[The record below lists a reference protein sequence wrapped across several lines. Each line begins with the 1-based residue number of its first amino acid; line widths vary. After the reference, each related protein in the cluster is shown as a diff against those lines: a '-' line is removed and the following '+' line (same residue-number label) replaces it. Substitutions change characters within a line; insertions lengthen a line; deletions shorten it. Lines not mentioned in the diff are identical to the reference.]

1 MVSSRLPYKQ
11 VLQCG
16 SEVIFAHFCF
26 VRFPPA
32 TGSLPLRRRIQT
44 NLFADPTHRP
54 FSRRS
59 IVTASFRPT
68 LPHHIPQ
75 EGLLSSS
82 SPVYAIQFG
91 NSTRFIIV
99 ERSRSVCQGG
109 RGSTCFCQQR
119 WAYLSFPPS
128 VRGSITLSLLPASFL
143 VSAFIAKKDQR
154 ASSFALWS
162 FYSLMNDSAIYSFGP
177 AATSAFPASLP
188 VYLPKFLINLPAKS
202 FAFSSHSE
210 AF

>member
-1 MVSSRLPYKQ
+1 MRLGSDLRTLLLRPVSTSHRLSFSAQKDTDQ
-11 VLQCG
+11 SLRG
-16 SEVIFAHFCF
+16 SHA
-26 VRFPPA
+26 PP
-32 TGSLPLRRRIQT
+32 I
-44 NLFADPTHRP
+44 
-54 FSRRS
+54 SRRS
-59 IVTASFRPT
+59 IVTVSFCLT

-82 SPVYAIQFG
+82 SPVYTIQFG

-109 RGSTCFCQQR
+109 RGTLASGR
-119 WAYLSFPPS
+119 ISVPYYP
-128 VRGSITLSLLPASFL
+128 VRGSITLTLLPSSFL

>member
-1 MVSSRLPYKQ
+1 MRLGSDLRTLLLRPVSTSHRLSFSAQKDTDQ
-11 VLQCG
+11 SLRG
-16 SEVIFAHFCF
+16 SHA
-26 VRFPPA
+26 PP
-32 TGSLPLRRRIQT
+32 I
-44 NLFADPTHRP
+44 
-54 FSRRS
+54 SRRS
-59 IVTASFRPT
+59 IVTVSFRLT

-109 RGSTCFCQQR
+109 RGTLASGR
-119 WAYLSFPPS
+119 ISVPYYP
-128 VRGSITLSLLPASFL
+128 VRGSVTLTLLPSSFL
-143 VSAFIAKKDQR
+143 VPAFIAKKDQR
-154 ASSFALWS
+154 ASSSALWS
-162 FYSLMNDSAIYSFGP
+162 FFSLMNDFAIYSFGP

-188 VYLPKFLINLPAKS
+188 VYLPKFLINLPARS

>member
-1 MVSSRLPYKQ
+1 MRLGSDLRTLLLRPVSTSHRLSISAQKGTDQ
-11 VLQCG
+11 SLRG
-16 SEVIFAHFCF
+16 SHA
-26 VRFPPA
+26 PP
-32 TGSLPLRRRIQT
+32 I
-44 NLFADPTHRP
+44 
-54 FSRRS
+54 SRRS
-59 IVTASFRPT
+59 IVTVSFRLT